1 MPYVTVGN
9 RNSGDIGE
17 TTMMGT
23 IQVSLTSDFICP
35 WCLIGERRLQVALTQ
50 LPEDVAVQMRWR
62 PFQLNPTMPKAG
74 LDRRAYRT
82 AKFGSW
88 EYSQALD
95 AQVAAAGRGDGIA
108 FNHAGMLR
116 TPNTWAAHRLMRLA
130 AREGDPTRLADRLFA
145 GYFIEGRDLSDTSQ
159 LTALAVEAGLP
170 EARVKVVLS
179 SEEYGDEVGAL
190 EAEGRA
196 AGISG
201 VPYFQ
206 IGEIAVYGAQPVE
219 VLLDALRQAARATA
233 TT

>member
-1 MPYVTVGN
+1 M
-9 RNSGDIGE
+9 SA
-17 TTMMGT
+17 

-35 WCLIGERRLQVALTQ
+35 WCLIGERRLQAAVAR
-50 LPEDVAVQMRWR
+50 LPQDVAVQVRWL

-74 LDRRAYRT
+74 IDRRAYRT
-82 AKFGSW
+82 AKFASW
-88 EYSQALD
+88 EHSQALD

-108 FNHAGMLR
+108 FNHAGILR
-116 TPNTWAAHRLMRLA
+116 TPNTLAAHRLMRLA
-130 AREGDPTRLADRLFA
+130 AHEGDPTRLADRLFA
-145 GYFIEGRDLSDTSQ
+145 GYFIEGHDLSDTEQ
-159 LTALAVEAGLP
+159 LAALAVEAGLP
-170 EARVKVVLS
+170 AARVKAVIAS
-179 SEEYGDEVGAL
+179 DEYGDEVRAL

-219 VLLDALRQAARATA
+219 VLLDALKQAAQATA

>member
-1 MPYVTVGN
+1 
-9 RNSGDIGE
+9 
-17 TTMMGT
+17 
-23 IQVSLTSDFICP
+23 
-35 WCLIGERRLQVALTQ
+35 
-50 LPEDVAVQMRWR
+50 MRWH

-88 EYSQALD
+88 EHSQALD

-108 FNHAGMLR
+108 FNHAGILR
-116 TPNTWAAHRLMRLA
+116 TPNTLAAHRLMRLA
-130 AREGDPTRLADRLFA
+130 AHEGDPTRLADRWFA
-145 GYFIEGRDLSDTSQ
+145 GYFIEGHDLSDTGQ

-179 SEEYGDEVGAL
+179 SEEYADEVRAL
-190 EAEGRA
+190 EAEDRA

-206 IGEIAVYGAQPVE
+206 IAEIAVYGAQSVE
-219 VLLDALRQAARATA
+219 VLLDALKQAAQATA

>member
-1 MPYVTVGN
+1 M
-9 RNSGDIGE
+9 SA
-17 TTMMGT
+17 
-23 IQVSLTSDFICP
+23 IQVLLTSDFICP
-35 WCLIGERRLQVALTQ
+35 WCFIGERRLQAALTR
-50 LPEDVAVQMRWR
+50 LPEDVAVEVRWH

-74 LDRRAYRT
+74 LERRAYRT

-95 AQVAAAGRGDGIA
+95 AQVAAAARGDGIT
-108 FNHAGMLR
+108 FNHAAMSR
-116 TPNTWAAHRLMRLA
+116 TPNTLAAHRLMRLA
-130 AREGDPTRLADRLFA
+130 AHEGDPARLAGRLFA
-145 GYFIEGRDLSDTSQ
+145 GYFLEGRDLSDTGQ

-170 EARVKVVLS
+170 EVRVVAVLG

-190 EAEGRA
+190 ETEGKA

-206 IGEIAVYGAQPVE
+206 IGEIAVYGAQSVE
-219 VLLDALRQAARATA
+219 VLLDALKQAAQATA

>member
-1 MPYVTVGN
+1 M
-9 RNSGDIGE
+9 SA
-17 TTMMGT
+17 

-35 WCLIGERRLQVALTQ
+35 WCLIGERRLQAALTQ
-50 LPEDVAVQMRWR
+50 IPEGVAVEMRWH

-88 EYSQALD
+88 KHSQALD
-95 AQVAAAGRGDGIA
+95 AEVPAAGRGDGIA
-108 FNHAGMLR
+108 FNHAGILR
-116 TPNTWAAHRLMRLA
+116 TPNTLAAHRLMRLA
-130 AREGDPTRLADRLFA
+130 AHEGDPTRLADRLFA
-145 GYFIEGRDLSDTSQ
+145 GYFIEGHDLSDTEQ

-170 EARVKVVLS
+170 AARVKSVIA
-179 SEEYGDEVGAL
+179 SEEYGDEVRAL
-190 EAEGRA
+190 EAEGRS

-219 VLLDALRQAARATA
+219 VLLDALKQAAQATA